1 MQSISGVRVSVRE
14 NPGQCPVCGG
24 PWNVQKSVFRRGK
37 TIGHGQFGIGE
48 TVHVCAAGCRYDSGR
63 LVTRRAASL
72 SEHIV
77 PGRAVGYDVVV
88 FIGLKRFLHHRQR
101 EEIRT
106 ELSLEH
112 GISLSSGEISNLA
125 KLFLSYLRELHLK
138 CTDRFRSLLAGDG
151 GWPLHID
158 ATGED
163 GRGTL
168 LVAFAGWRGWVL
180 GAWKVPTERTDAVL
194 PCLREIV
201 RRFG

>member
-1 MQSISGVRVSVRE
+1 M
-14 NPGQCPVCGG
+14 
-24 PWNVQKSVFRRGK
+24 
-37 TIGHGQFGIGE
+37 TI
-48 TVHVCAAGCRYDSGR
+48 
-63 LVTRRAASL
+63 
-72 SEHIV
+72 
-77 PGRAVGYDVVV
+77 P

-106 ELSLEH
+106 ELSREH
-112 GISLSSGEISNLA
+112 GIFLSSGEISNLA
-125 KLFLSYLRELHLK
+125 NLFLSYLRELHLK
-138 CTDRFRSLLAGDG
+138 RTDRLRSLLAGDG